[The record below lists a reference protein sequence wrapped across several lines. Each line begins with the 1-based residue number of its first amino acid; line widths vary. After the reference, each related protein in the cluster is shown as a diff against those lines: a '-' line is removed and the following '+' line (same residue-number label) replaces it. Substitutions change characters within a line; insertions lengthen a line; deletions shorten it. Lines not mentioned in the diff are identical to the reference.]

1 MCGDTKYCSVLKFL
15 WEMKTAREPACW
27 TTGKKQCVRA
37 GVANKPY
44 IISVELLQYNFVK
57 KDLATNSAHTIFQ
70 ALFSKNVLIETKHPL
85 QHFYALGGLGVNTH
99 AS

>member
-1 MCGDTKYCSVLKFL
+1 VNQRVEQL
-15 WEMKTAREPACW
+15 
-27 TTGKKQCVRA
+27 GKKQCVRA